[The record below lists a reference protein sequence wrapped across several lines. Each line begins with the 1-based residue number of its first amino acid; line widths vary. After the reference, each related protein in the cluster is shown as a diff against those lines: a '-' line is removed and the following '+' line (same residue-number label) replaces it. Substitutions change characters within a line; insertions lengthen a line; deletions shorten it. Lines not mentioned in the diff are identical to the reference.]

1 MNWLTPGR
9 DDAMSWDNYHR
20 MDSIYAYI
28 DRFSFTFYGHMSA
41 ITCDLFQNVLP
52 ISR

>member
-28 DRFSFTFYGHMSA
+28 DRSA
-41 ITCDLFQNVLP
+41 SIDP
-52 ISR
+52 IDI